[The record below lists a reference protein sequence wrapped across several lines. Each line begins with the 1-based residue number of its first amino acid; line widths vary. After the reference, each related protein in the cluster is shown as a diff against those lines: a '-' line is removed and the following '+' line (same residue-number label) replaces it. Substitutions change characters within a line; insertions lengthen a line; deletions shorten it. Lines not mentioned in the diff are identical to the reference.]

1 VCAYRSRR
9 RLKKRAA
16 LFMASR
22 GLPADQS
29 STHDGVNS
37 EQTTYRRTGSRAGRD
52 DRYPALL
59 PGVDKAPSSAS
70 NTRNNFIGDDVEKLY
85 DFTATAAVATDAG
98 RRGGGVACQTVTDYS
113 PAVERASSTV
123 DVGRTLALFGAD
135 RLYQSA
141 TATLACPL
149 CVHPGSTAWT
159 REALYVERRPMTR
172 RDHDVDCP
180 LHADK
185 SSFDV
190 TRWQEHQQS
199 ELAVYPP
206 GLRSPDQLM
215 LADNCQPH
223 EHSSSR
229 SQ

>member
-1 VCAYRSRR
+1 
-9 RLKKRAA
+9 
-16 LFMASR
+16 MASR
-22 GLPADQS
+22 GMPPDQS
-29 STHDGVNS
+29 STHDGVRS
-37 EQTTYRRTGSRAGRD
+37 EEATYRRTSGRAARD

-59 PGVDKAPSSAS
+59 PGVDKAPSSTC
-70 NTRNNFIGDDVEKLY
+70 NTRNSLISDDVEKLY

-98 RRGGGVACQTVTDYS
+98 RRGVACQAVSEYA
-113 PAVERASSTV
+113 PAIERASSTV
-123 DVGRTLALFGAD
+123 DVGRTLALFGTD

-141 TATLACPL
+141 AASLACPL

-159 REALYVERRPMTR
+159 REALYVERRPVTR

-180 LHADK
+180 LHAEK

-190 TRWQEHQQS
+190 ARWQEAQQC
-199 ELAVYPP
+199 ELSVYPP

-215 LADNCQPH
+215 LADDCQHQQHDHDASP
-223 EHSSSR
+223 

>member
-1 VCAYRSRR
+1 
-9 RLKKRAA
+9 
-16 LFMASR
+16 MASR
-22 GLPADQS
+22 GMPPDQP
-29 STHDGVNS
+29 STHHDGVSS
-37 EQTTYRRTGSRAGRD
+37 EQATYRRATGRTVRD

-59 PGVDKAPSSAS
+59 PGVDKPPSTAS
-70 NTRNNFIGDDVEKLY
+70 NTRNSFISDDVEKLY

-98 RRGGGVACQTVTDYS
+98 RRGVACQAVSDYA

-123 DVGRTLALFGAD
+123 DVGRALALFGAD

-159 REALYVERRPMTR
+159 REALYVERRPVTR
-172 RDHDVDCP
+172 HEHDADCP
-180 LHADK
+180 LHAAEK
-185 SSFDV
+185 LSFDV
-190 TRWQEHQQS
+190 ARWQEQQQT
-199 ELAVYPP
+199 EMAVYPP

-215 LADNCQPH
+215 LGDDCQH
-223 EHSSSR
+223 DHNASR

>member
-1 VCAYRSRR
+1 
-9 RLKKRAA
+9 
-16 LFMASR
+16 MASR
-22 GLPADQS
+22 GVPDQS
-29 STHDGVNS
+29 STHDGLSS
-37 EQTTYRRTGSRAGRD
+37 EQTTYRRASSRGVRE

-70 NTRNNFIGDDVEKLY
+70 NNRNSFIGDDVEKLY
-85 DFTATAAVATDAG
+85 DFTMTADTG
-98 RRGGGVACQTVTDYS
+98 RRGVACPAVSDYA

-172 RDHDVDCP
+172 RDHDVNCP

-185 SSFDV
+185 SSVDV
-190 TRWQEHQQS
+190 ARWQEQQQS
-199 ELAVYPP
+199 DMGIYPP

-215 LADNCQPH
+215 IADNCQRR
-223 EHSSSR
+223 EHNESR
-229 SQ
+229 STS

>member
-1 VCAYRSRR
+1 
-9 RLKKRAA
+9 
-16 LFMASR
+16 MASR
-22 GLPADQS
+22 GMPPDQP
-29 STHDGVNS
+29 STHDGVSS
-37 EQTTYRRTGSRAGRD
+37 EQATYRRASGRTVRD

-59 PGVDKAPSSAS
+59 PGVDKAPCSAS
-70 NTRNNFIGDDVEKLY
+70 NNRNSFISDDVEKLY

-98 RRGGGVACQTVTDYS
+98 RRGVACQAVTDYA

-159 REALYVERRPMTR
+159 REALYVERRPVTR
-172 RDHDVDCP
+172 REHDVDCP
-180 LHADK
+180 LHAEK
-185 SSFDV
+185 LSYDV
-190 TRWQEHQQS
+190 ARWQEQQQS
-199 ELAVYPP
+199 EMAVYPP

-215 LADNCQPH
+215 LGDDCQQTDYNA
-223 EHSSSR
+223 SR